1 MLAGAL
7 LAFMAAM
14 PSAVAGLGRASWVG
28 RPLAFLAD
36 AIPGPRPFCCALA
49 VVVDVV
55 LLLAAMLTDRCAFR
69 DVKVKTTVKVKVKT
83 LQHERS
89 GI

>member
-36 AIPGPRPFCCALA
+36 AFPLPRPFCCALA